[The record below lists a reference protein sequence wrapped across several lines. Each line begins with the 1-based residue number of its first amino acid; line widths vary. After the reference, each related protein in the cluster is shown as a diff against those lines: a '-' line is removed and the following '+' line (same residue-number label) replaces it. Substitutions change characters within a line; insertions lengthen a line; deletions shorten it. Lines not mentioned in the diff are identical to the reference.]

1 MKRSNKLFVE
11 DILDSIDKIE
21 QYIQGLSYDDFVEKQ
36 IVVDAVIRNLE
47 IIGEASK
54 NMPDDIK
61 KKYISI
67 PWKRMVGLRNII
79 AHGYFGIDLSIVWE
93 IITKN
98 LPETKPHIV
107 EFFNKL
113 DWMSLFYDIDIA
125 IGFFNGPMGIRTPVT
140 GSEGR

>member
-1 MKRSNKLFVE
+1 MKRSNKFFVE
-11 DILDSIDKIE
+11 DILGSIDKIE

-54 NMPDDIK
+54 NIPDGIK
-61 KKYISI
+61 KKYMSI

-98 LPETKPHIV
+98 LPETKPYIV

-113 DWMSLFYDIDIA
+113 D
-125 IGFFNGPMGIRTPVT
+125 
-140 GSEGR
+140 